1 MTDSLRATIW
11 MCRTEDGSSRRA
23 NGAIGIWLY
32 DDAVFTGILN
42 LALLKW
48 DAGLGNQV
56 QNAYKE

>member
-1 MTDSLRATIW
+1 MW